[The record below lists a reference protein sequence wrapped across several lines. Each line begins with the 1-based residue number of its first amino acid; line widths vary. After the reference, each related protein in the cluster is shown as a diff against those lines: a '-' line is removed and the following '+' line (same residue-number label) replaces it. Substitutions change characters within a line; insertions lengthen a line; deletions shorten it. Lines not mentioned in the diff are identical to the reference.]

1 MSFLLHFMPKWAWI
15 SQKIEKF
22 FFISSTVST
31 RLRLEHFQNNRQ
43 KILKKSF
50 WLPFYTN
57 RAGTGQKREKIFLFR
72 VPFLPDLGWSIP
84 KKKSKKNSKNQKNV
98 ILASF
103 LAKPGQDKP
112 KKEINFFCSKYL
124 FYPTRAVEFPKKR
137 VKKLNFLFKKNSFGL
152 HFYINQART
161 DQKRE
166 KIFFRTE

>member
-1 MSFLLHFMPKWAWI
+1 MSFLLHFMPKRAWI

-57 RAGTGQKREKIFLFR
+57 RAGTGQKKGENFF
-72 VPFLPDLGWSIP
+72 VPSTISIRP
-84 KKKSKKNSKNQKNV
+84 RLEHSQKKSKKNSKNKKNV

-103 LAKPGQDKP
+103 LAKPG
-112 KKEINFFCSKYL
+112 
-124 FYPTRAVEFPKKR
+124 
-137 VKKLNFLFKKNSFGL
+137 
-152 HFYINQART
+152 
-161 DQKRE
+161 
-166 KIFFRTE
+166 